1 MGGVLIFLAVVL
13 LAVGIASHMWVRK
26 RAFERTNAYGTQEFD
41 GYGKMVKATSVEYL
55 AKVVS
60 VFAFIGAFLFFFVG
74 MVASR

>member
-26 RAFERTNAYGTQEFD
+26 RAFERTNTHGTQEFD
-41 GYGKMVKATSVEYL
+41 GYGKMVKATALEAT
-55 AKVVS
+55 AKIVGT
-60 VFAFIGAFLFFFVG
+60 FAFIGAFLFFLVG